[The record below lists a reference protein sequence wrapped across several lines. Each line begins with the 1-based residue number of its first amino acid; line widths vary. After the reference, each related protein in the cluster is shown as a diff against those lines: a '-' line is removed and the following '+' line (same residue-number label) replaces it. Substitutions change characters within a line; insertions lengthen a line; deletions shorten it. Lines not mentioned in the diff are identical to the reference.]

1 MIMTKEE
8 LANQLAHAKNS
19 YIMGLAAYSL
29 FSSPQSHPIL
39 RTHLAVFGPYVVKFD
54 QVVDLLRNEHDRAV
68 ALDEFLKMLMRC
80 LIKESFE
87 HIKDYCE
94 ATNQYAAFK
103 AESWYEFARII
114 RNFLSHN
121 CRFEF
126 NVYDSERLPITW
138 RDKTITA
145 AMDGQGLDRSFWGH
159 TETWELYCEFEDFV
173 ANRLK

>member
-1 MIMTKEE
+1 
-8 LANQLAHAKNS
+8 
-19 YIMGLAAYSL
+19 
-29 FSSPQSHPIL
+29 
-39 RTHLAVFGPYVVKFD
+39 
-54 QVVDLLRNEHDRAV
+54 VVDLLRNERDRTI

-103 AESWYEFARII
+103 AEGWYEFARII

-126 NVYDSERLPITW
+126 NKYDRERLPITW
-138 RDKTITA
+138 RDRTITA
-145 AMDGQGLDRSFWGH
+145 AMDGESLERGLWGH